1 MTQTTIETGS
11 DLSFVG
17 EQDDF
22 SFLAVQE
29 NCRHK
34 PVRNTGTV
42 GGPQGYQVLPKVI
55 KHQSLATVG
64 HQRVDTGPIL
74 NSEQTTE

>member
-11 DLSFVG
+11 DLSFAG

-22 SFLAVQE
+22 SFLAVQG

-34 PVRNTGTV
+34 PIRNTETV
-42 GGPQGYQVLPKVI
+42 RGPQGYQVLPKVI
-55 KHQSLATVG
+55 KPCLV
-64 HQRVDTGPIL
+64 VIL
-74 NSEQTTE
+74 PL